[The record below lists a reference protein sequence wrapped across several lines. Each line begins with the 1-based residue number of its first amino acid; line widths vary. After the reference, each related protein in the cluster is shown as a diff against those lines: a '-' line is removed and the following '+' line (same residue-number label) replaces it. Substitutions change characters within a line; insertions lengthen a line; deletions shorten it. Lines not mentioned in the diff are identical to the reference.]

1 MEEKGYRILNEDTNE
16 MYERLNA
23 KLNKKECIEEINLL
37 KIEDLIN
44 KHENS
49 MKKELEKISKKL
61 DVLFNKLIISNLSR
75 NELEKLYFETI
86 YDN

>member
-1 MEEKGYRILNEDTNE
+1 MEEGYRILNEDTNE

>member
-1 MEEKGYRILNEDTNE
+1 MEEEGYKILNEDTNE

-49 MKKELEKISKKL
+49 MKKELEKSAK
-61 DVLFNKLIISNLSR
+61 N
-75 NELEKLYFETI
+75 
-86 YDN
+86 